1 MAGAVVGS
9 LIFLAGAVFLFL
21 WWRKQQRLRN
31 AAGQATE
38 VKKDTPAPA
47 ETVLNRPDPSE
58 KPCPSPTAQS
68 TVRVYSIS
76 SNTTI
81 DLDPESQAGSRR
93 LDSPASSV
101 RSNPFDDN
109 NSIQTA
115 GTEGTN
121 VIPIALVSPDPS
133 SHSQSSQLS
142 SPVRPPRPDTSL
154 DNVNNAHHD
163 TLRAMPPNYAQ
174 SQRSGVSAVTRN
186 SYMSSASYASD
197 LLNEAPIIMTATH
210 GPVRQLLGV
219 QKAEVVNPSSDGLKP
234 PATALRPAVSSP
246 LAVTSFGPS
255 DVISEEHNPFNDRH
269 STATTHA
276 TSPATTNFGPLSPSA
291 NTHASMQSAQSTWVP
306 DGPLLPWAKHDGD
319 DNNNS
324 RPSSVSTQAGSLI
337 GFGNATRVN
346 VGLLGRSPSYRTT
359 MGRLVTPSTAG
370 LGTFEEQ
377 QQRSI
382 AHNQQRAVMQNKRTS
397 GSSVISA
404 TSTRADSI
412 LESFPFVPPS
422 PISNRPMR
430 SPPVSPL
437 AQQNFSSP
445 PPPKQA
451 HAESHYEEESDLPA
465 PPDRRTLGL
474 STGSQLSTASSGLGS
489 FPFQIDTGNSRDSH
503 APSAYSGRQR
513 ASLDTLALTSDLSS
527 YPLGFDRDS
536 HVPPVPKT

>member
-21 WWRKQQRLRN
+21 WWRKQQRLH
-31 AAGQATE
+31 
-38 VKKDTPAPA
+38 TPAPA

-58 KPCPSPTAQS
+58 KPCPSPTTQN

-133 SHSQSSQLS
+133 SHSQSSQVSSAS

-154 DNVNNAHHD
+154 DNATNAHHD
-163 TLRAMPPNYAQ
+163 SLRPMPPNYAQ
-174 SQRSGVSAVTRN
+174 SQRSGVSAVSRN
-186 SYMSSASYASD
+186 SYMSNASYASD
-197 LLNEAPIIMTATH
+197 FLNEAPIIMTATH

-219 QKAEVVNPSSDGLKP
+219 SKAEVVSPSNDGLKP
-234 PATALRPAVSSP
+234 LGSGLRPAVSSP

-276 TSPATTNFGPLSPSA
+276 TSPATTTFGPSSPSA
-291 NTHASMQSAQSTWVP
+291 NTHASMQSTQSAWVP
-306 DGPLLPWAKHDGD
+306 DGPLLPWAKND
-319 DNNNS
+319 DDNNS

-359 MGRLVTPSTAG
+359 MGRLVTPSTGG
-370 LGTFEEQ
+370 LGTLEEQ
-377 QQRSI
+377 QQR
-382 AHNQQRAVMQNKRTS
+382 AMVHNQQRAAMQNKRTS

-437 AQQNFSSP
+437 VQQSFSSSP
-445 PPPKQA
+445 APSPKQA
-451 HAESHYEEESDLPA
+451 PAASHYEAESDLPA
-465 PPDRRTLGL
+465 PPDRRTLGM

-489 FPFQIDTGNSRDSH
+489 FPFQIDTGNSMDSQ